1 MTDLTWTP
9 EREAKLKEM
18 SQAGSSRAEM
28 VAALGVSKSSVSKKL
43 FRTGLREGFETD
55 NPKIDIDGV
64 RVRPRQAGS
73 VSGESW
79 DERVLLPY
87 SEWKKWNRQRRG
99 EVA

>member
-9 EREAKLKEM
+9 DREAKLREM
-18 SQAGSSRAEM
+18 SRDGSSRAEM
-28 VAALGVSKSSVSKKL
+28 VSALGVSKSSVSKKL
-43 FRTGLREGFETD
+43 LRLRLREGFETH

-99 EVA
+99 EMA